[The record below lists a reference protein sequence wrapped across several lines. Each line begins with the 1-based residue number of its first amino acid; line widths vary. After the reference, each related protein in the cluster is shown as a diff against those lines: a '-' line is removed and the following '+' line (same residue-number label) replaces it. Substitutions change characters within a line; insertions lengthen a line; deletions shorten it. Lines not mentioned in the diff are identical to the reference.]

1 MLAVAVGLVGGS
13 AVLADVV
20 GLAGS
25 VVDAFAAV
33 VEVVE
38 VAEVAAFLPSRE
50 VVSDASRYIPRTLCL
65 LLFGNLWPCAR
76 LPNT

>member
-25 VVDAFAAV
+25 VVDAFAA
-33 VEVVE
+33 VVE

-65 LLFGNLWPCAR
+65 LLFGNL
-76 LPNT
+76 

>member
-33 VEVVE
+33 DE

-65 LLFGNLWPCAR
+65 LLFGNL
-76 LPNT
+76 